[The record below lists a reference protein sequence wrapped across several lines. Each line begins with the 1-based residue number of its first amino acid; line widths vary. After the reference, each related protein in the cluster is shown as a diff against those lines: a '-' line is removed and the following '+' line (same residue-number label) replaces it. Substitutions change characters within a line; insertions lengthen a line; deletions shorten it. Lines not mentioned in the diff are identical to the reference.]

1 MKKNNRQ
8 HPDREDQIRRYK
20 TILQQVVDR
29 RPSGI
34 RLKIAEGIGRNKS
47 FISQITNPNYGT
59 PIPKRHLPLIF
70 ELTHFTAEEKS
81 QFLSYYR
88 NAHPRVGTR
97 AAEQPSS
104 EDMRVLRLQL
114 PRLASG
120 QLESKVDNMVRDFAH
135 RLSELLRSK

>member
-1 MKKNNRQ
+1 MRKTSK
-8 HPDREDQIRRYK
+8 HADREDLIRRYK

-47 FISQITNPNYGT
+47 FISQITNPNYGI

-88 NAHPRVGTR
+88 SAHPRVGAR
-97 AAEQPSS
+97 AADHPSN
-104 EDMRVLRLQL
+104 EDSRALRLQL
-114 PRLASG
+114 PRLASTK
-120 QLESKVDNMVRDFAH
+120 LEAKVDKMVRDFAH
-135 RLSELLRSK
+135 RLSELMRSK